1 MTTVHCLPED
11 VCYFGNFSS
20 IGNGSFLNATP
31 DAGEALANRGGG
43 GGIRVW
49 TIVFTTFYALICT
62 VGTFGNGLV
71 ILVVAR
77 YAKMKTVTNMYI
89 LNLAVADLCF
99 LVGLPF
105 LIVTAIMRR
114 WLFGYIMCK
123 IFYILT
129 SINWFTSVFTLT
141 VMSADRYLAVCH
153 PVRSMRFRTPLF
165 SRIVCVCVW
174 FGSFLVMLP
183 IILYATTIEQDGHVS
198 CTIQWP
204 GGQAISPDKAFI
216 WYARLLGFAIPVA
229 LIVVFYALVV
239 LRLKTVGPK
248 KKSKEKK
255 KSHRKVTKMVLTII
269 AVYVICWLPYW
280 VFQVTLT
287 FLEAGVP
294 QWSIMM
300 FQIFTLLSYANSLL
314 NPLLYAFLSDN
325 FRKSFIKAFHCADS
339 REVNRTLNNE
349 HSTYPAAKVQRTS
362 VTALTKN
369 RLLNQ
374 SPGEA
379 GADEEDEEDEE
390 IEFAGATKSTTCT
403 STVGG
408 ATSGVTTTKLD
419 ESEATTLVLV
429 ANNNHDTDTEVP
441 PPADV

>member
-1 MTTVHCLPED
+1 MATADCRPDD
-11 VCYFGNFSS
+11 VCYDGNLTLFVNVSLT
-20 IGNGSFLNATP
+20 NGTEP
-31 DAGEALANRGGG
+31 DDGLLMSA
-43 GGIRVW
+43 GGIQIW

-123 IFYILT
+123 VFYILT
-129 SINWFTSVFTLT
+129 SMNWFTSVFTLT

-183 IILYATTIEQDGHVS
+183 IILYATTIEQEGHVS

-216 WYARLLGFAIPVA
+216 WYALLLGFAIPVA
-229 LIVVFYALVV
+229 LIIVFYALVV

-255 KSHRKVTKMVLTII
+255 RTHRKVTKMVLTII

-280 VFQVTLT
+280 VFQITLT
-287 FLEAGVP
+287 FLDADVP

-325 FRKSFIKAFHCADS
+325 FRKSFIKAFHCANKREIGVDS
-339 REVNRTLNNE
+339 PKRGVDSPKTGVDSPESSVDSLKADLSERGQLVTCLNTIGAN
-349 HSTYPAAKVQRTS
+349 S
-362 VTALTKN
+362 VLY
-369 RLLNQ
+369 
-374 SPGEA
+374 
-379 GADEEDEEDEE
+379 
-390 IEFAGATKSTTCT
+390 
-403 STVGG
+403 
-408 ATSGVTTTKLD
+408 
-419 ESEATTLVLV
+419 
-429 ANNNHDTDTEVP
+429 
-441 PPADV
+441 